1 MSISSSVGAFT
12 PSKGTT
18 KISEKKA
25 EKNEKERKTKINDA
39 PLLQEKVTE
48 GLGGLGA
55 VPNEIPLLLSSY
67 DYPNH
72 PFRSHCSPK

>member
-25 EKNEKERKTKINDA
+25 EKNEKERVVMSVKNEKQSENSPSTHIRKRQPSPVCFA
-39 PLLQEKVTE
+39 PEFD
-48 GLGGLGA
+48 GLNCFETL
-55 VPNEIPLLLSSY
+55 V
-67 DYPNH
+67 
-72 PFRSHCSPK
+72 SH